1 MRMIALSPSAW
12 LWELHS
18 HTELSICRYCYK
30 ILCYCPAT
38 ALTQALW
45 RNCGPESWR
54 HLFRVTKQ
62 TSFCLQ
68 IYPEDNE
75 RFKGTEG
82 VMLPRDSDL
91 PVHVSFL
98 FLFLFFKIFFSY
110 RPFFKSHWICYNI
123 VSVLCFSFQA
133 VRHLQ
138 SPARDRTHIS
148 CIGRWSLNHW
158 TTREVPTHV
167 PSKDSLSIALC
178 SPYSLYIPSPNSMK
192 LQLHT
197 QGPSPKSLP
206 QVPLLFLEIYPPL
219 SCTVGFFFFTTSP
232 SSCGL

>member
-1 MRMIALSPSAW
+1 MVVRITLTHRTQYLSLLLQNLVLLSQQL
-12 LWELHS
+12 LWHRHCGETVAPRVGDTCLES
-18 HTELSICRYCYK
+18 QNKRLSVSK
-30 ILCYCPAT
+30 FILRIMNDLRVQKGSCS
-38 ALTQALW
+38 LGTQ
-45 RNCGPESWR
+45 
-54 HLFRVTKQ
+54 
-62 TSFCLQ
+62 
-68 IYPEDNE
+68 I
-75 RFKGTEG
+75 
-82 VMLPRDSDL
+82 
-91 PVHVSFL
+91 FL
-98 FLFLFFKIFFSY
+98 FMCPFFFFFFKIFFSY
-110 RPFFKSHWICYNI
+110 RPFFKSYWICYNI

-206 QVPLLFLEIYPPL
+206 PVPLLFLEIYPPL